1 MTENTRINLVN
12 CANLYTLICEQ
23 GSSSH
28 KQKARMCLEVLTL
41 GVRKRSTSMVQGTLV
56 RMTQLFEQC

>member
-41 GVRKRSTSMVQGTLV
+41 GVRKRSTSMIQGSLV
-56 RMTQLFEQC
+56 RMTQLWEQC

>member
-41 GVRKRSTSMVQGTLV
+41 GVRKRSTSMIQGSMV
-56 RMTQLFEQC
+56 RMTQLFEEC